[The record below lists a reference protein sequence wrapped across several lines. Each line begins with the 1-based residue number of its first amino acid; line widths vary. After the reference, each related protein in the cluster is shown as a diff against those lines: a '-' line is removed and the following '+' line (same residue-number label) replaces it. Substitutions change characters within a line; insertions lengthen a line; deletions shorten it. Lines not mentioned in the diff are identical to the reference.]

1 MNDRNAQ
8 LAQAALQF
16 INRAQIQGQE
26 VPAFVEVH
34 NWLQAQVNGAANPEV
49 SNPQFQEEI
58 PLADPL
64 TGKAN

>member
-16 INRAQIQGQE
+16 INRAQITGQE

-34 NWLQAQVNGAANPEV
+34 NWLQAQVNGAANPQPAEM
-49 SNPQFQEEI
+49 PQAEL
-58 PLADPL
+58 PLGEADPSY
-64 TGKAN
+64 N